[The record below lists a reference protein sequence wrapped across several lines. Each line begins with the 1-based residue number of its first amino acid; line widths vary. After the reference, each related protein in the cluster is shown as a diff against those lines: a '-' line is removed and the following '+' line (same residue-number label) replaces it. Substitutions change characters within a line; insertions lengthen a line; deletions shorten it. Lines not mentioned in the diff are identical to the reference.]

1 MLSKQYRN
9 LLFDFG
15 NVLIDLDIPLA
26 YKRMRELFTKET
38 GLEVFSEAL
47 VKYEMGKTSTDIF
60 INTLLSQCSP
70 KVQAL
75 DIIEAWNSMLIGI
88 PDYRLEMLTML
99 RPKYN
104 LYLLSNTNELHMEW
118 IHQYL
123 QKKHGVADFEKR
135 YWDGVYY
142 SHQVK
147 DRKPHPSIYQ
157 YVIKNAPLDP
167 SVTLFFDD
175 MSDNLNAARELG
187 FGTHLVK
194 EKEEIAEFLKVE
206 GFY

>member
-26 YKRMRELFTKET
+26 YKRMRELLTKET

-88 PDYRLEMLTML
+88 PDYRLEMLTRL

-123 QKKHGVADFEKR
+123 QKKLGVADFEKR

-175 MSDNLNAARELG
+175 MSDNLNAAREMG

>member
-26 YKRMRELFTKET
+26 YKRMRELLTKET

-47 VKYEMGKTSTDIF
+47 VKYEMGKISTDIF

-123 QKKHGVADFEKR
+123 QKKHGVPDFEKR

-175 MSDNLNAARELG
+175 MSDNLNAAREMG